1 MENNNHIPRRGSVPV
16 AFLIGAV
23 VGGVTAL
30 LLAPES
36 GAQMRRRL
44 KRGAHDLQEKGSTL
58 AHDMSDRVETATG
71 AMKGAVS
78 EARITYR
85 EELEKRRGAAATTE
99 PKRFTEP
106 EPAGPKPRTQT

>member
-1 MENNNHIPRRGSVPV
+1 MENNNHSRRSGSVPI
-16 AFLIGAV
+16 AFLVGAV

-44 KRGAHDLQEKGSTL
+44 RRGAHDLQEKGATL
-58 AHDMSDRVETATG
+58 AHDMGERVETATG
-71 AMKGAVS
+71 AVKGAVS
-78 EARITYR
+78 EARSAYR
-85 EELEKRRGAAATTE
+85 DELEKRRAASATTE
-99 PKRFTEP
+99 PKRYAEP